1 MNIFKILALTNVLFF
16 ACHHGSNKVQQE
28 ITSPIKIRSPYA
40 DLKEVL
46 DEKAD
51 QKGNDE
57 AYFIPPSFCTMCDT
71 KSMSDSLFL
80 RHRNAEKNEMIIFIN
95 PNAKEAIKK
104 HLQESSQRYGVE
116 LKLNEIQS
124 LVSIPLV
131 QVLKIEFTNDS
142 VSRIINHETKK
153 TVFP

>member
-1 MNIFKILALTNVLFF
+1 
-16 ACHHGSNKVQQE
+16 
-28 ITSPIKIRSPYA
+28 
-40 DLKEVL
+40 
-46 DEKAD
+46 
-51 QKGNDE
+51 
-57 AYFIPPSFCTMCDT
+57 MCDT
-71 KSMSDSLFL
+71 KSLSDSLFL
-80 RHRNAEKNEMIIFIN
+80 RYRNAEKNEMIVFIN
-95 PNAKEAIKK
+95 PNTKEAIKK

-131 QVLKIEFTNDS
+131 QVLKIEFMNGS

>member
-16 ACHHGSNKVQQE
+16 ACHQGSNKVQQE

-46 DEKAD
+46 DKNFSK
-51 QKGNDE
+51 KGSYE

-71 KSMSDSLFL
+71 KSISDSLFYKYKKSQKK
-80 RHRNAEKNEMIIFIN
+80 EIIIFIN
-95 PNAKEAIKK
+95 SHTKKAIKK
-104 HLQESSQRYGVE
+104 HLQESSQRYGVA
-116 LKLNEIQS
+116 LILNEMKS
-124 LVSIPLV
+124 LNSIPLV
-131 QVLKIEFTNDS
+131 QVLKFEFMNDS
-142 VSRIINHETKK
+142 VIKIMNHETGK